1 MEHIRRL
8 ASAAGA
14 RVRGHFTAQAQRI
27 RSSMQFLGLRFLL
40 SIVAI
45 EHVLQGFIY
54 GGGAGGIVG
63 LPILFLLRSFGTLTA
78 SRIQILR
85 TIAISPWAMKPIFG
99 IVSDVCYIDG
109 QNKLPYIGLTLITV
123 MMSCVALVFSW
134 SSLSPTVATVL
145 FFVLFLQIAVADL
158 LLEAKY
164 ADKVRDRPDVNP
176 DLASFVQLG
185 QAVGQLASLLLT
197 GLLIAVMPL
206 KYMYLLPIVP
216 FALTLYYPVCGNWIE
231 DREYA
236 EGADGA
242 GLRNACG
249 PWLWY
254 INRADPQQRAI
265 PFFGV
270 DVEKVRANWRVFLL
284 GLIIAGIALITNVMG
299 LLEIPVAYLFGFS
312 LASAPLMIAAFF
324 ALVDRRIAMIQ
335 TFSIIQNMCTV
346 PLEGAL
352 FFFFTDN
359 AQSYPEGPHF
369 SDTFYITG
377 IGVTAA
383 LIYILSIVLYN
394 AYMTRWNFRTILVV
408 TNLAYIVVSLPNLV
422 LFKRWNTLVWWA
434 PDWLF
439 VLGTEAM
446 QVIIGTWC
454 TMPLSIMMNQLCPKG
469 VEATSYALLAG
480 CINLGNALSQY
491 QGAFVLDALGVR
503 PMGRPAESHQ
513 FDNLWQAALISIL
526 LPLLPI
532 ASIFFLIPN
541 TSQSESILEHEMLTE
556 ALGMGDGDDYELASD
571 TMYDP
576 TDIDCELSS
585 DELRMLREPYAA
597 AQHAQADASGE

>member
-1 MEHIRRL
+1 MEYASRL
-8 ASAAGA
+8 ASGLGA
-14 RVRGHFTAQAQRI
+14 RARAHMAETAQRV
-27 RSSMQFLGLRFLL
+27 RSSMQFLGLKFLL

-85 TIAISPWAMKPIFG
+85 TIAVSPWAMKPIFG

-109 QNKLPYIGLTLITV
+109 QNKLPFIGGTLVTAIV
-123 MMSCVALVFSW
+123 SCVALVFAW
-134 SSLSPTVATVL
+134 SSLSPAVATVL
-145 FFVLFLQIAVADL
+145 FFMLFLQIAVADL

-164 ADKVRDRPDVNP
+164 ADKVRERPDVNP

-185 QAVGQLASLLLT
+185 QAVGQLLSLLLT
-197 GLLIAVMPL
+197 GLLIALMPL

-231 DREYA
+231 DGEYA
-236 EGADGA
+236 EGTEGA
-242 GLRNACG
+242 ELRNACG
-249 PWLWY
+249 PCLWY
-254 INRADPQQRAI
+254 TRRADPQQKAV

-270 DVEKVRANWRVFLL
+270 DVEKARANWRVFLL
-284 GLIIAGIALITNVMG
+284 GLIIVGIALVTNVLG
-299 LLEIPVAYLFGFS
+299 LLEIPVAYLFGVA
-312 LASAPLMIAAFF
+312 LASAPLMIVAFF

-359 AQSYPEGPHF
+359 AEAYPEGPHF

-383 LIYILSIVLYN
+383 LIYIVSIVLYN

-422 LFKRWNTLVWWA
+422 LFLRLNRRVSWL

-491 QGAFVLDALGVR
+491 QGAFVLDVLGVR

-513 FDNLWQAALISIL
+513 FDNLWQAALISVL

-541 TSQSESILEHEMLTE
+541 TSQSESILEHELLTE
-556 ALGMGDGDDYELASD
+556 AIALGDDR
-571 TMYDP
+571 DP
-576 TDIDCELSS
+576 LDIDCELSS
-585 DELRMLREPYAA
+585 DELAAMREPYAA
-597 AQHAQADASGE
+597 TTGDEADSGLETINL